1 MKEKKTFSAWVS
13 EHKKGIIITSV
24 GIAVVAGTILVGK
37 NWDAISKLAVR
48 SAEGKSQNKLPIGAQ
63 AAVPDMPVQVPSDK
77 PQIMTISEVRSFVRN
92 LPEGHHPSAEKVATA
107 AENGFELIENQTWVE
122 PFTRKIAA

>member
-13 EHKKGIIITSV
+13 EHKKEIIITGV
-24 GIAVVAGTILVGK
+24 GIVVVAGAIMVGK
-37 NWDAISKLAVR
+37 NWDAISKLAVGPTER
-48 SAEGKSQNKLPIGAQ
+48 KPQNKLPIRTQTAIPDI
-63 AAVPDMPVQVPSDK
+63 AVQISSDE

-92 LPEGHHPSAEKVATA
+92 LPEGYHPSAKKIATA